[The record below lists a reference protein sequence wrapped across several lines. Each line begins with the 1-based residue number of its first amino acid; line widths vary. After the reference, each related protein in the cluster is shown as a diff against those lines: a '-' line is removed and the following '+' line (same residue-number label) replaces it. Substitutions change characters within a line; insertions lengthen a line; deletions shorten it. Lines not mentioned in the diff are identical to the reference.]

1 MRKLLI
7 FTDSLS
13 LPRSHPEVVTHPE
26 TWPEMLRKEGFEVC
40 LSAIGGATLKD
51 LEKQLFYF
59 QKDRYFDAVI
69 VQSGIVDCA
78 PRFVKKWELKALQSI
93 PMLGGKILSLLNK
106 NGVRKARKITYNAPE
121 AFLQS
126 IRTFENSFTCP
137 VVFLGILP
145 ATEAYENTLPGITK
159 NIDTYNQ
166 ILSSAKHFVSL
177 NAIPSEG
184 IMSDHHHLNPKGHQF
199 VKEKVCEKLII
210 CATRT

>member
-13 LPRSHPEVVTHPE
+13 LPRTSPEVVTHRE
-26 TWPEMLRKEGFEVC
+26 TWPEMLRTEGHEIC

-51 LEKQLFYF
+51 LQKQLFYF
-59 QKDRYFDAVI
+59 QNDAYFDAVF

-78 PRFVKKWELKALQSI
+78 PRFVKKWELKILQSI
-93 PMLGGKILSLLNK
+93 PFLGRKILSCLNK
-106 NGVRKARKITYNAPE
+106 NWVRQARNITYHSPRK
-121 AFLQS
+121 FSQS
-126 IRTFENSFTCP
+126 VRTFEDAFSCP

-177 NAIPSEG
+177 NSIAADC
-184 IMSDHHHLNPKGHQF
+184 IMSDHHHLNQKGHHF
-199 VKEKVCEKLII
+199 VKEKVCEKLTECI
-210 CATRT
+210 TRT

>member
-13 LPRSHPEVVTHPE
+13 LPRSHPQVVTHPE

-51 LEKQLFYF
+51 LQKQLFYF
-59 QKDRYFDAVI
+59 QNDAYFDAVI

-78 PRFVKKWELKALQSI
+78 PRFVKKWELKILQSI
-93 PMLGGKILSLLNK
+93 PFLGKKILSCLNK
-106 NGVRKARKITYNAPE
+106 NWVRQARNITYHSPGK
-121 AFLQS
+121 FSQS
-126 IRTFENSFTCP
+126 VRTFEDAFSCP

-159 NIDTYNQ
+159 NIDAYNQ

-177 NAIPSEG
+177 NTIPTEG
-184 IMSDHHHLNPKGHQF
+184 IMSDHHHLNTKGHQF
-199 VKEKVCEKLII
+199 VKEKVCEKLTT